1 MTTEMKRQIAEV
13 RAKFLAGKSVS
24 EVRSAGYAEAAIRYV
39 MRDQVA
45 Q

>member
-1 MTTEMKRQIAEV
+1 MTTEMKDQIAKV
-13 RAKFLAGKSVS
+13 RAEFLLGKSVS
-24 EVRSAGYAEAAIRYV
+24 EVRRAGYAEAAIRHV